1 MHHLFSA
8 LAEAGTVV
16 RVVALDRPGALEE
29 APYTVRLAGRGPRGW
44 AAVAHHA
51 LGGLPPSLARFRS
64 TRLLRAVDD
73 EVRSFGPDLVHL
85 EQLQLAWLISHL
97 PRRLPVVLREQNVE
111 SRILERL
118 AAASRGPTRWLTR
131 REARRVGAA
140 EARACRAAGLVAAI
154 SEEDAEA
161 LRSLAPDA
169 RVEVVPPAW
178 PALPG
183 PHGARLDGDPPLICA
198 GSFDWLPNRD
208 GARWLL
214 DEVWPLLRVELPRG
228 VLHLAGPGSR
238 SLAGAGAAGVV
249 RHGTVDIALFDP
261 RAIAVVPVRAGSGVR
276 VRLLEAWSLGLP
288 AITTAVGGEGLVI
301 RDGDGALLADDP
313 ASFAAALTRLA
324 ADVSLRGALVARGRQ
339 RLEAHEPSRV
349 AARILDL
356 YRSVLL
362 PV

>member
-16 RVVALDRPGALEE
+16 RVVALDRPGAREE
-29 APYTVRLAGRGPRGW
+29 APYTVRLAGRRPRGW
-44 AAVAHHA
+44 AAVAHHVF
-51 LGGLPPSLARFRS
+51 GGLPPSLARFRS

-85 EQLQLAWLISHL
+85 EQLQLAWLIPHL

-118 AAASRGPTRWLTR
+118 VSVSRGPARWLTR
-131 REARRVGAA
+131 REALRVAAA
-140 EARACRAAGLVAAI
+140 EAAACRLAGLVAAI
-154 SEEDAEA
+154 SEEDAAA
-161 LRSLAPDA
+161 LRALAPDA

-178 PALPG
+178 PAPAG
-183 PHGARLDGDPPLICA
+183 PHGSRLDGDPPLICA

-214 DEVWPLLRVELPRG
+214 DQVWPLLGAELPHA
-228 VLHLAGPGSR
+228 VLHLAGPGR
-238 SLAGAGAAGVV
+238 SLAGTGAAAVI
-249 RHGTVDIALFDP
+249 RHGTVDRALFDP

-288 AITTAVGGEGLVI
+288 AITTAVGGEGLVG
-301 RDGDGALLADDP
+301 RDGDGALLADEP

-324 ADVSLRGALVARGRQ
+324 GDGSLRGALIARGRD
-339 RLEAHEPSRV
+339 RLVAHEPSRV
-349 AARILDL
+349 AARLLDL
-356 YRSVLL
+356 YRSVLP

>member
-1 MHHLFSA
+1 MLP
-8 LAEAGTVV
+8 ET
-16 RVVALDRPGALEE
+16 
-29 APYTVRLAGRGPRGW
+29 PYTVRSAGGGPHGW

-51 LGGLPPSLARFRS
+51 FAGPPPSLARFRS
-64 TRLLRAVDD
+64 SRLLGAVEN
-73 EVRSFGPDLVHL
+73 EVGAFGPDLVHL
-85 EQLQLAWLISHL
+85 EQLQLAWLAPRL
-97 PRRLPVVLREQNVE
+97 PRGLPIVLREQNVE

-118 AAASRGPTRWLTR
+118 AAVSRGPARWLTQ

-154 SEEDAEA
+154 SEKDAEA
-161 LRSLAPDA
+161 LHSLASDA

-183 PHGARLDGDPPLICA
+183 PHGERLDGDPPLICA

-214 DEVWPLLRVELPRG
+214 DQVWPLLRVELPRG

-238 SLAGAGAAGVV
+238 SLVGVGAAGVV
-249 RHGTVDIALFDP
+249 RHGTVDTALFDP
-261 RAIAVVPVRAGSGVR
+261 HAIAVVPVRAGSGVR

-288 AITTAVGGEGLVI
+288 AITTAVGGEGLVV

-313 ASFAAALTRLA
+313 AAFVAALTRLA
-324 ADVSLRGALVARGRQ
+324 GDASLRSALVARGRQ

-349 AARILDL
+349 AGRLLDL
-356 YRSVLL
+356 YRSVVR